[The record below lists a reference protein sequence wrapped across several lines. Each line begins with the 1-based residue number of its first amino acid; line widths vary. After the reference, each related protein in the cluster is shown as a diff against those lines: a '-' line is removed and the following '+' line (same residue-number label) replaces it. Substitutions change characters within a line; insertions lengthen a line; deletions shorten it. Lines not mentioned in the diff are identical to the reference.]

1 VAGASTASGAQIDLY
16 TCKGGSNQ
24 QWKLVAEGTLASEV
38 INPASG
44 KCVGDTGNSGSNGTK
59 LTIQACQAQDPG
71 TVWHVL

>member
-1 VAGASTASGAQIDLY
+1 
-16 TCKGGSNQ
+16 
-24 QWKLVAEGTLASEV
+24 V

>member
-1 VAGASTASGAQIDLY
+1 MPRSTCT

-24 QWKLVAEGTLASEV
+24 QWKLVPEGTLGSEV
-38 INPASG
+38 VNPVSG
-44 KCVGDTGNSGSNGTK
+44 KCLADTGDSASNGTK